1 MMNRMKHFRHLRC
14 MTLRKL
20 GLMVGFPEK
29 NADVRIAQYEAN
41 DRVPKVACMATIT
54 KALNVSHHDLSV
66 ADVEDTNS
74 LMHLFFVLEDR
85 YGLQIE
91 QGGDSIWLRVK
102 EQNEKLYPM
111 LQEWSRQAALLSWRE
126 IDQSTYDQWRN
137 GFDADEASRE
147 V

>member
-1 MMNRMKHFRHLRC
+1 MKNRIKHFRNLRG
-14 MTLRKL
+14 MTLRQL

-41 DRVPKVACMATIT
+41 DRVPKATCLATIAN
-54 KALNVSHHDLSV
+54 ALNVSPHALIV
-66 ADVEDTNS
+66 LDVEDTNS

-91 QGGDSIWLRVK
+91 QGGDSICLRMK

-111 LQEWSRQAALLSWRE
+111 LQDWSKQAALLSHGE
-126 IDQSTYDQWRN
+126 IDQNSYDQWRYE
-137 GFDADEASRE
+137 FDTERTSQGI
-147 V
+147 